1 MSYKVSTKENSYEQQ
16 MAEFIR
22 ADMVRRDRD
31 ALLWMLG
38 DERGRWFIQRLLDQT
53 RTTSKCFTGNSTT
66 FYNEGRRD
74 VGLGVLASIAELGIE
89 GVKLKQKGE
98 LEYYE
103 NQVKAREL
111 FINKEE
117 NEKCSKKKVILS

>member
-1 MSYKVSTKENSYEQQ
+1 MSYMSSTEKNSHEQQ

-22 ADMVRRDRD
+22 ADMVRRDRE

-38 DERGRWFIQRLLDQT
+38 DERGRWFIQRLLDRA

-74 VGLGVLASIAELGIE
+74 VGLEVLASVAELGIE
-89 GVKLKQKGE
+89 AVKLKQKGE

-103 NQVKAREL
+103 NQLKAKQL
-111 FINKEE
+111 FIDKEE
-117 NEKCSKKKVILS
+117 ETKCSKTKVISS